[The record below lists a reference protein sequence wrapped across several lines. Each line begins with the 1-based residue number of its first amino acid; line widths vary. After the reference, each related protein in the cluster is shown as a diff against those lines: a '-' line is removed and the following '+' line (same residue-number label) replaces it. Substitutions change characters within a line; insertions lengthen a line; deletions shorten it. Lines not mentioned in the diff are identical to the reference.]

1 MDQDQLHMMRSYLAN
16 AQLQLYAVHHVKLG
30 PDWDYHLKDPEVN
43 RLYYF
48 MEGAGKVRIRSREY
62 SPRPGQLFLLPAHVE
77 QAFFTDKENTFR
89 KYFCHFTLT
98 IGEIHFF
105 QLFHIPCFI
114 EVPDREWLEARFLK
128 LIELSQSQSL
138 TSPLQIKSVLYEI
151 LTQFLDQALLH
162 ENEGDWGIEA
172 VTPAMTKI
180 NTIVSYIEANLAEK
194 MNINELA
201 GRLHFHPN
209 YFIQLFKSTM
219 GVSPIAYITRKRM
232 EKAQLLL
239 ATSDLTVTEIADAVG
254 MGLYHFSS
262 TFRKLMSLSPSEY
275 RRYLKSK

>member
-1 MDQDQLHMMRSYLAN
+1 MMRSYLTN

-48 MEGAGKVRIRSREY
+48 LEGAGKVRIRNRDY

-77 QAFFTDKENTFR
+77 QAFSTDTDNTFR

-98 IGEIHFF
+98 MGDIHLL
-105 QLFHIPCFI
+105 QLFHVPAFI
-114 EVPDREWLEARFLK
+114 EVADQEWLEERFLK
-128 LIELSQSQSL
+128 LIELSRSQSL
-138 TSPLQIKSVLYEI
+138 TAPLQIKSVLYEI
-151 LTQFLDQALLH
+151 LTQYLDQALLQ
-162 ENEGDWGIEA
+162 ENEANWGIEA

-180 NTIVSYIEANLAEK
+180 NTIVSYIEANLGEK

-201 GRLHFHPN
+201 NRLHFHPN
-209 YFIQLFKSTM
+209 YFIQLFKSIM
-219 GVSPIAYITRKRM
+219 GVSPITYITKKRM

-239 ATSDLTVTEIADAVG
+239 ATSDLTVTEIADEVG
-254 MGLYHFSS
+254 MSLYYFST
-262 TFRKLMSLSPSEY
+262 TFRKLINLSPSEY
-275 RRYLKSK
+275 RRYLKTK